1 MKPPARFTA
10 IQPHRLFPAQ
20 RMVMDLDTAAL
31 LLGTP
36 RELLETQLRGVS
48 REELGPELAA
58 VHELDGEAD
67 AEGDFLRD
75 LRLEEAYP
83 LGAVPT
89 CRDIR
94 RGRTA

>member
-1 MKPPARFTA
+1 MKPPARFT
-10 IQPHRLFPAQ
+10 
-20 RMVMDLDTAAL
+20 
-31 LLGTP
+31 TP
-36 RELLETQLRGVS
+36 RDLLESGLRAVPRDELPPELL
-48 REELGPELAA
+48 AM
-58 VHELDGEAD
+58 HELDAEAD

-75 LRLEEAYP
+75 LALDEAYP